1 MGDWWGG
8 VNRALRISHVKRKE
22 TPSAVHVLPDWVQE
36 NARLAYVS
44 RSNGET
50 HHVLVKKIEQR
61 HKMVLIV
68 FEQDKKIWKRVPF
81 KDITLL
87 GDGALKPL
95 WKQNAVTATV
105 QSKPSD
111 YVAISDEEQEEAGE
125 EPGEE
130 AGPALPPPEEAASPK
145 GAGSEEPSSPPA
157 QKESRRRSRSRRKR

>member
-36 NARLAYVS
+36 NARMCYVS

-68 FEQDKKIWKRVPF
+68 FEKDKKIWKRVPF
-81 KDITLL
+81 KDIALL
-87 GDGALKPL
+87 GDSVLKPL
-95 WKQNAVTATV
+95 WKQNAVAATV
-105 QSKPSD
+105 PAKPAD
-111 YVAISDEEQEEAGE
+111 YVAISDEEQEAAGGAE
-125 EPGEE
+125 SEE
-130 AGPALPPPEEAASPK
+130 AGPALPPCEASSAEEERA
-145 GAGSEEPSSPPA
+145 EETS
-157 QKESRRRSRSRRKR
+157 KSRRRSRSQRRR